1 MPKPTKELAKKFVKT
16 IEVERKKIGEARDRL
31 RDIQQDIESLIEETD
46 QGLEALDTA
55 IDHLSS
61 LS

>member
-1 MPKPTKELAKKFVKT
+1 MPKPTKEFAKKFEKA

>member
-1 MPKPTKELAKKFVKT
+1 MPKPTKEFAKKFVKA

>member
-1 MPKPTKELAKKFVKT
+1 MPKPTKELAKKFVKV
-16 IEVERKKIGEARDRL
+16 IEAERKKIGEARDRL